1 MSCYNLKRA
10 FAAKNDN
17 FYTRYSDI
25 ADEVKHYDLTD
36 KVVYSPCDKPESN
49 FVKYFTDN
57 FNDLGLRY
65 YIATGYN
72 KDGKGVKYTYDGT
85 TATITEMDGDG
96 SYASDESL
104 DILSKCDVVITNPP
118 FSKFR
123 DFIVKVDESEKQFL
137 VIGTFN
143 AMFYINTTLPMFFRG
158 NLHMGVNKRIKY
170 FYVPDDFQPYN
181 EKVKVVEVDGRK
193 AVSIS
198 NTIWLTNMHHGAE
211 NPPLVLTE
219 KYSPD
224 KYPVYDYYSDA
235 INVDKVKDIPCDYD
249 GLMGVPG
256 TFIEK
261 WCPNQFE
268 ILGFFNY
275 NIRWK
280 TGRIERLKNP
290 KPFVRGKEKFHRLLI
305 RKIKQ

>member
-57 FNDLGLRY
+57 FNDLGLKY
-65 YIATGYN
+65 YIATGHN
-72 KDGKGVKYTYDGT
+72 NDGT
-85 TATITEMDGDG
+85 TATITEMTGDG
-96 SYASDESL
+96 SYASAESL
-104 DILSKCDVVITNPP
+104 DILSKCDVVVTNPP

-123 DFIVKVDESEKQFL
+123 DFIVKMDESEKQFL

-143 AMFYINTTLPMFFRG
+143 AMFYLNTTLPMFFRG
-158 NLHMGVNKRIKY
+158 NLHIGANKRIKY
-170 FYVPDDFQPYN
+170 FYVPDDYN
-181 EKVKVVEVDGRK
+181 KVKVVEVDGRK
-193 AVSIS
+193 AVSMG
-198 NTIWLTNMHHGAE
+198 NTTWLTNMYHGVE

-219 KYSPD
+219 KYSPE

-249 GLMGVPG
+249 GIIGVPG

-261 WCPNQFE
+261 WCPRQFE
-268 ILGFFNY
+268 IIGFYNH

-280 TGRIERLKNP
+280 TGRIERLRNP
-290 KPFVRGKEKFHRLLI
+290 KPLVKGKAKFPRLLI